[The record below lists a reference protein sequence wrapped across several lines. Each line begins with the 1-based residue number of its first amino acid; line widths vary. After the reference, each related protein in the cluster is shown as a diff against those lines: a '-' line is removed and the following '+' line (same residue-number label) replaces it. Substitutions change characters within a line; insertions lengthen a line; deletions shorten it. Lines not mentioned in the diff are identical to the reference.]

1 VLDIPARY
9 QRICMTPIGV
19 PDGWPEP
26 KPKKK
31 LEELVAWETL

>member
-1 VLDIPARY
+1 
-9 QRICMTPIGV
+9 MTPIGV

-31 LEELVAWETL
+31 LDELIAYESLTS